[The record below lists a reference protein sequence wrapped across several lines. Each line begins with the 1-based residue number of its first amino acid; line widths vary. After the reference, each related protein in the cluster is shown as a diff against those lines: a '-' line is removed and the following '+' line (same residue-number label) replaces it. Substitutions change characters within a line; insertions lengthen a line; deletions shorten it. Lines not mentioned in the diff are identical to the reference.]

1 MSGFYSP
8 TPTDSHAL
16 LREQNA
22 AANMPQMRQII
33 DRQSAKIKRQA
44 GELTAKEKSL
54 VGVKQQLTDKERE
67 CDDLQRK
74 LDSVLKHLNN
84 AKTWLHKPHEAT
96 PAHVI
101 SAKLEIED
109 ARRLL

>member
-1 MSGFYSP
+1 MPLIEQS
-8 TPTDSHAL
+8 TTDSHQY

-22 AANMPQMRQII
+22 AANMPQMRAII
-33 DRQSAKIKRQA
+33 DRQTAKIKRQA

-54 VGVKQQLTDKERE
+54 VGVKQQLTDKEHDCAE
-67 CDDLQRK
+67 LQRK

-84 AKTWLHKPHEAT
+84 TATWLHKPHQAT

-109 ARRLL
+109 ARKLL